1 MPHTPTVHPTAKL
14 ALEDGTVYTGV
25 SFGAVGETAGEVV
38 FNTSLSGYQEV
49 LTDPS
54 YRGQIVTMT
63 YPHIG
68 NTGVNQEDRESPRPQ
83 VQGFVVRE
91 ADRMPSNYRSEKS
104 LQHYLAENNILGIEG
119 IDTRSLVRRLRVR
132 GAMSGILSTT
142 TLDDQELVRHA
153 RATPPMQGRDLVRE
167 VVPDKPFVWNEG
179 GLQHFLTQHVL
190 PEGKKRRRIVALD
203 FGMKWNILRCL
214 TQVGCEV
221 TVVPGTMSA
230 AEVMLYE
237 PEGIFLSN
245 GPGDPAALGPI
256 IENVARLC
264 ESGTPVFGICLGHQ
278 LLGHALGGK
287 TFKLKFGHRGAN
299 QPVLNR
305 QTNQVEITTQNHGF
319 AVDLNSLPKHLQATH
334 INLNDQTLEGFRHTT
349 KPIFCVQYHP
359 EAAAGPHDSV
369 YLFQQFVDMMK

>member
-1 MPHTPTVHPTAKL
+1 MPYPVAKL
-14 ALEDGTVYTGV
+14 ALEDGTVYTGTG
-25 SFGAVGETAGEVV
+25 FGATGETSGEVV

-68 NTGVNQEDRESPRPQ
+68 NTGINKEDRESPKPQ
-83 VQGFVVRE
+83 VQGFIVRE
-91 ADRMPSNYRSEKS
+91 ADRRPSNFRSEAS
-104 LQHYLAENNILGIEG
+104 LQDYLAENKVLGIEG

-132 GAMSGILSTT
+132 GAMNGVLSTT
-142 TLDDQELVRHA
+142 CLDDAELLKKA
-153 RATPPMQGRDLVRE
+153 KSTPPMLGRDLVKE
-167 VVPDKPFVWNEG
+167 VVPAEAFVWKKG
-179 GLQHFLTQHVL
+179 GLDHFLTKEII
-190 PEGKKRRRIVALD
+190 PAGKSRHRIVAMD

-214 TQVGCEV
+214 THVGCEV
-221 TVVPGTMSA
+221 TVVPGTA
-230 AEVMLYE
+230 TAEEVLKYE

-245 GPGDPAALGPI
+245 GPGDPAALGGI
-256 IENVARLC
+256 IQNIHKLC
-264 ESGTPVFGICLGHQ
+264 QTGKPVFGICLGHQ

-305 QTNQVEITTQNHGF
+305 QTNRVEITTQNHGF
-319 AVDLNSLPKHLQATH
+319 AVDIASLPSDVAATH
-334 INLNDQTLEGFRHTT
+334 INLNDNTLEGLRHKT

-359 EAAAGPHDSV
+359 EAAAGPHDSM
-369 YLFQQFVDMMK
+369 YLFEEFVKTMR